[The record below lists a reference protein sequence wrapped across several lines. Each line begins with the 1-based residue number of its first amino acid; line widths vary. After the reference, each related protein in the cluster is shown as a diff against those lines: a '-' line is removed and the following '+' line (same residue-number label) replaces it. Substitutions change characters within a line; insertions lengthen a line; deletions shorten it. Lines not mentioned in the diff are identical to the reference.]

1 MNGSCRSNTAINQ
14 SCTLIWKTVLPWVE
28 MVSKNSTSTTPKWLH
43 CVDVQNGLDSWRE
56 KVQGK
61 AKFTYWCGSPAGW
74 CSLLL
79 NQGEECLHLSRS
91 LEAQPYSHPPGSKAP
106 RSKKKINVMTG
117 IWCILPTPYRKHLSK
132 LHQNKFIRT
141 LIFHTI
147 LRS

>member
-106 RSKKKINVMTG
+106 RSKKKKDNNMSMSWQAFGAFYLLHIESIWANYIKIN
-117 IWCILPTPYRKHLSK
+117 LSE
-132 LHQNKFIRT
+132 H
-141 LIFHTI
+141 
-147 LRS
+147 